1 MELLPTCFFNP
12 MKFTLHD
19 TFNDYIISRH
29 RTLEGAVRADLAHAR
44 AVRRHNGPTSYIPTE
59 IRCNGRRLDN
69 EEFEAMQ
76 SISLWIQT
84 GGVR

>member
-1 MELLPTCFFNP
+1 MEPSPTCFSNP

-59 IRCNGRRLDN
+59 IRCDGKRLDDDQI
-69 EEFEAMQ
+69 ESAQ
-76 SISLWIQT
+76 GISLWIQT

>member
-1 MELLPTCFFNP
+1 MQY
-12 MKFTLHD
+12 TLHD

-59 IRCNGRRLDN
+59 IRCDGKRLDDDQM
-69 EEFEAMQ
+69 ESMQ
-76 SISLWIQT
+76 SISWGIQT
-84 GGVR
+84 GGAR

>member
-1 MELLPTCFFNP
+1 
-12 MKFTLHD
+12 MKYTLHD
-19 TFNDYIISRH
+19 TFNRTLISRH
-29 RTLEGAVRADLAHAR
+29 RTLEAAVKADLSHAR
-44 AVRRHNGPTSYIPTE
+44 AVRRRNGPTSFIPTE

-84 GGVR
+84 GGAR

>member
-1 MELLPTCFFNP
+1 MQY
-12 MKFTLHD
+12 TLHD

-44 AVRRHNGPTSYIPTE
+44 AVKRFHGPNSYLPTE
-59 IRCNGRRLDN
+59 IRRDGRRLDN
-69 EEFEAMQ
+69 DDFEAMQ